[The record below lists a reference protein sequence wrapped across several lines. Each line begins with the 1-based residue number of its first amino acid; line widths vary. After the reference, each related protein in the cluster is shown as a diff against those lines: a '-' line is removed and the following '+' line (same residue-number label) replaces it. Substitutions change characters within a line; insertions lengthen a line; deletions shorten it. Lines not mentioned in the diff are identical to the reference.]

1 MKYADIVV
9 DNNTNATDEIYTY
22 LCEESSI
29 EEGQKVRVP
38 FARSNRLIDGYVVAV
53 KDKAPEGVKRLK
65 SVASIDP
72 DIKLSKE
79 ALETALWM
87 RNRYLCRHI
96 EAIKLFLPDN
106 VQAKRRTKDPFEAIQ
121 VVPSLPETLTKQ
133 QQTAFE
139 RINQEIANKRHK
151 VFLLF
156 GVTGSGKTEIY
167 LQTMK
172 SVIEQGRSGI
182 ILVPEISLTPQAIQR
197 FMNRFGK
204 ECVAVLHS
212 KLTRVQKTVEYKR
225 IESGQVKVV
234 IGARSAVFA
243 PLDNI
248 GLIVLDEEHET
259 SYKSDK
265 SPKYDT
271 LEVAVKRAMAHNAVV
286 IAGSAT
292 PSLVDYYRSECKLFE
307 RLELS
312 ERFNEVQMPAVSV
325 VDMRDELKAGNK
337 SLFSELLANRIAD
350 NLARKKQI
358 ILFINRRGYS
368 SFVACRECGY
378 VVRCPECG
386 ISMTYHKDKD
396 TCTCHYCGKREA
408 VPRLCPECKSKAIKS
423 FGVGTQ
429 QVEEKTKELFPEA
442 VVERMDLDSVRRKG
456 SMETILSN
464 FQKGRIDILVG
475 TQLVAKGLD
484 FKNIGLVGIVSA
496 DITLNIPD
504 FRSAERTF
512 QLLTQAAGRSGRGDE
527 IGEVVIQTY
536 SPEHSAILNAATHD
550 YKSFYQEEIHLRE
563 QIQYPPFGD
572 IFQIVILDENQSAAA
587 ALAERCAVWLRRKA
601 GHFLIVMEP
610 GASVLS
616 KANGMYRYRVLIK
629 SPQGKRKDTAELLQK
644 LKRVYLE
651 EKDAKSLLTVDI
663 NPYSFL

>member
-1 MKYADIVV
+1 MKYVDVVV
-9 DNNTNATDEIYTY
+9 DNNTNATDEFYTY
-22 LCEESSI
+22 ACEQESI
-29 EEGQKVRVP
+29 DVGRKVHVP
-38 FARSNRLIDGYVVAV
+38 FARGNRLVDGYVVAV
-53 KDKAPEGVKRLK
+53 KDSVPEGLKRIK
-65 SVASIDP
+65 KISSIDEEV
-72 DIKLSKE
+72 KLTQE

-87 RNRYLCRHI
+87 RSRYLCRYI

-106 VQAKRRTKDPFEAIQ
+106 VQAKRRTKDPFEGLQ
-121 VVPSLPETLTKQ
+121 VDPSLPEVLTKQ
-133 QQTAFE
+133 QEAAFE
-139 RINQEIANKRHK
+139 RIGRFVSEQEHK

-156 GVTGSGKTEIY
+156 GVTGSGKTEVY
-167 LQTMK
+167 LQAMEK
-172 SVIEQGRSGI
+172 VIQQGRSGI
-182 ILVPEISLTPQAIQR
+182 ILVPEISLTPQVIQR

-212 KLTRVQKTVEYKR
+212 KLTRMQKTVEYKR
-225 IESGQVKVV
+225 IETGQVKVV

-243 PLDNI
+243 PLEHI

-271 LEVAVKRAMAHNAVV
+271 LEVAVKRAMAHKAVV
-286 IAGSAT
+286 VAGSAT
-292 PSLVDYYRSECKLFE
+292 PSLVDYYRSESGIFE

-312 ERFNEVQMPAVSV
+312 ERFNDVQMPVVKV

-368 SFVACRECGY
+368 SFVSCRECGY
-378 VVRCPECG
+378 VVSCPECG

-396 TCTCHYCGKREA
+396 ACICHYCGKKQA
-408 VPRLCPECKSKAIKS
+408 LLRLCPECGSKAIKS

-429 QVEEKTKELFPEA
+429 QVEEKVRELFPEA
-442 VVERMDLDSVRRKG
+442 IIERMDLDSVKKKG
-456 SMETILSN
+456 SMEKILSD
-464 FQKGRIDILVG
+464 FQKRKVDILVG

-484 FKNIGLVGIVSA
+484 FKNIGLVGIISA

-512 QLLTQAAGRSGRGDE
+512 QLVTQAAGRSGRGDE
-527 IGEVVIQTY
+527 VGEVVIQTY
-536 SPEHSAILNAATHD
+536 SPEHSAIVTASVHD
-550 YKSFYQEEIHLRE
+550 YKSFYREEVHLRE

-572 IFQIVILDENQSAAA
+572 IFQIVILDENQEAAA
-587 ALAERCAVWLRRKA
+587 QLAKRCAVWLRRKA
-601 GHFLIVMEP
+601 GASLIVMDP
-610 GASVLS
+610 SASVIN

-629 SPQGKRKDTAELLQK
+629 SPQGRRKDTTELLQQ
-644 LKRVYLE
+644 LKQVYLE
-651 EKDAKSLLTVDI
+651 EKDAKSLLTIDI
-663 NPYSFL
+663 NPYSFV

>member
-1 MKYADIVV
+1 MKYIDIVV
-9 DNNTNATDEIYTY
+9 DNNTNATDEKYTY
-22 LCEESSI
+22 ACLDDSI
-29 EEGQKVRVP
+29 ALGNKVSVP

-53 KDKAPEGVKRLK
+53 REQAPEGIKRIK
-65 SVASIDP
+65 EVASIDSE
-72 DIKLSKE
+72 IKLSEE

-87 RNRYLCRHI
+87 RNRYLCRYI
-96 EAIKLFLPDN
+96 EAIKLFLPDD
-106 VQAKRRTKDPFEAIQ
+106 VQAQRKTKDPFASIQ
-121 VVPSLPETLTKQ
+121 VVSSPPEVFTKEQ
-133 QQTAFE
+133 SAAFE
-139 RINQEIANKRHK
+139 RIAEYVKAEKHK

-167 LQTMK
+167 LQAMEK
-172 SVIEQGRSGI
+172 VIQQGRMGI
-182 ILVPEISLTPQAIQR
+182 VLVPEISLTPQAIQR

-204 ECVAVLHS
+204 ESVAVLHS
-212 KLTRVQKTVEYKR
+212 KLTRMQKTVEYKR

-243 PLDNI
+243 PAKDI
-248 GLIVLDEEHET
+248 GLIILDEEHET

-271 LEVAVKRAMAHNAVV
+271 LEVAVKRAMSHKAVV
-286 IAGSAT
+286 VAGSAT
-292 PSLVDYYRSECKLFE
+292 PSLVDYYRSENQLFE

-312 ERFNEVQMPAVSV
+312 ERFNEVAMPAVRI

-337 SLFSELLANRIAD
+337 SLFSEALANRIAQH
-350 NLARKKQI
+350 LKQKKQV

-378 VVRCPECG
+378 VVKCPECG
-386 ISMTYHKDKD
+386 ISMTFHKDKNA
-396 TCTCHYCGKREA
+396 CVCHYCGKREA
-408 VPRLCPECKSKAIKS
+408 VPKLCPACGSRAIKS

-442 VVERMDLDSVRRKG
+442 VTARLDLDSVKKKG
-456 SMETILSN
+456 SMEAILSR
-464 FQKGRIDILVG
+464 FQKGAVDILVG

-484 FKNIGLVGIVSA
+484 FKNVGLVGIISA

-512 QLLTQAAGRSGRGDE
+512 QLVTQAAGRSGRGDE
-527 IGEVVIQTY
+527 VGEVVIQTY
-536 SPEHSAILNAATHD
+536 SPEHSAIVNAAIHD
-550 YKSFYQEEIHLRE
+550 YKGFYQEEIHLRK

-572 IFQIVILDENQSAAA
+572 IFQILIMDEDEEAAMG
-587 ALAERCAVWLRRKA
+587 LAERCAVWLRRKA
-601 GHFLIVMEP
+601 GASLTVMAP
-610 GASVLS
+610 CASALS
-616 KANGMYRYRVLIK
+616 KANNMYRYRVLIK
-629 SPQGKRKDTAELLQK
+629 SPEGKRKETAELLQH
-644 LKRVYLE
+644 LKEVYVA
-651 EKDAKSLLTVDI
+651 EKDAKSLLTIDI